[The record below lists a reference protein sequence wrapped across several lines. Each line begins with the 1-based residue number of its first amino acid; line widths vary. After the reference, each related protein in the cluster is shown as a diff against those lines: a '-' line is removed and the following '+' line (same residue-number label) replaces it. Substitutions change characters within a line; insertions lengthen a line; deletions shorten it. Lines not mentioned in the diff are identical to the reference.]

1 MRKEEIENKI
11 REVFWLIIDIL
22 EENDIHERTSD
33 MIIND
38 IIPNCD
44 YWEYGYSVYKNDKS
58 GVIDRIRIK
67 TKSRSKYNNLLEE
80 LNSEKSRIEDII
92 GIKIQIDPYE
102 PNSRIS
108 YDTMATINII
118 LKWKSLSNRIDDFK
132 SFVKFILK

>member
-38 IIPNCD
+38 IIPNH
-44 YWEYGYSVYKNDKS
+44 YWEYGYSVYKDDKS